1 MINCFQRV
9 SQTHNLSIITSIH
22 QPNLEILMKFDRLY
36 VLAKGGVS
44 IFSGRPQQLRNHLS
58 ECQIT
63 CSEHQIPIE
72 ILMKIG
78 ANGYTDQT
86 VIRLSD
92 KTNEKLKNFDKRVN
106 KELKLYPNGIP
117 LKTKRFSFEE
127 LKHLSIRSLIY
138 TLRYN
143 WFFVSAFIAIE
154 VISSVF
160 LIIIFDMDLESADSC
175 VDISGNVT
183 TGCLRDGQKLQD
195 LKSLQY
201 NTLFLSVGFSF
212 PVLLCFVYTCFTFSN
227 EVKLF
232 TNEIKNSKFKFKYL
246 SCSFNIYDRLV

>member
-1 MINCFQRV
+1 
-9 SQTHNLSIITSIH
+9 
-22 QPNLEILMKFDRLY
+22 MKFDKLY

-78 ANGYTDQT
+78 ANGYTDET
-86 VIRLSD
+86 VIHLSD
-92 KTNEKLKNFDKRVN
+92 KTNEKLNNLDERAN

-127 LKHLSIRSLIY
+127 LKHLSKRSLIY

-143 WFFVSAFIAIE
+143 WLFVSAFIAME

-160 LIIIFDMDLESADSC
+160 LIIIYDVNLESADSC
-175 VDISGNVT
+175 VDISANVT
-183 TGCLRDGQKLQD
+183 TGCLRDSQQLED
-195 LKSLQY
+195 FKSLQY
-201 NTLFLSVGFSF
+201 NTLFLCVGFNMS
-212 PVLLCFVYTCFTFSN
+212 VLLCLVYTCFTFST

-232 TNEIKNSKFKFKYL
+232 TNEIKNSKFKLIFLPCLFTCYFK
-246 SCSFNIYDRLV
+246 